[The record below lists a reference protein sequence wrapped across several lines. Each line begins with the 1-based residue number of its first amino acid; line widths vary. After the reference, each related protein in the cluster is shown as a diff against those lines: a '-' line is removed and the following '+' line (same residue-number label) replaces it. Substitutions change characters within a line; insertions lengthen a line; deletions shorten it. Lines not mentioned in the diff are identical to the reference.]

1 MSELK
6 TKPITNPTFDSAL
19 PQNPEDMP
27 TVTLDAAH
35 SPLKVLAHEELLQK
49 FRRGEDF
56 RPIHL
61 RIGII
66 GACSMRC
73 TFCNFHSP
81 NEEQFYDRFS
91 YKDKIETE
99 QAIELLREFAQT
111 GGRAVTFCGS
121 GECTIHPGYAEICRE
136 AHAAGLLIGLINNG
150 TMLHKPEIADV
161 ITQTHTWVR
170 VGMNA
175 GTNEQFA
182 ETTKFKKR
190 TLHEIVSTIRD
201 LRERAVAPDFRI
213 GLNYV
218 VTLEN
223 YREIEIAAQ
232 LAKDSG
238 AHYIRFEP
246 EFYSGMGHESIFE
259 GFDDMQASLRKVA
272 NWGTDTFEVSIPKL
286 DRGPMDQTDDVEG
299 DFKTCHYSRFVTAI
313 GADGNLY
320 PCPQVH
326 LNSRY
331 MIGNVLEDGYQS
343 VLEGGPREEWEE
355 SNPMR
360 TDLCKSCFY
369 RPQNELL
376 ELIKRGDVD
385 LDKALSEYMIEVP
398 ETLHANFV

>member
-1 MSELK
+1 MTELQ
-6 TKPITNPTFDSAL
+6 TQPTFSKAL
-19 PQNPEDMP
+19 PKNPEDMP
-27 TVTLDAAH
+27 SVTLDAAH
-35 SPLKVLAHEELLQK
+35 SPLKVLAHEDLLRK
-49 FRRGEDF
+49 FRDGESF

-61 RIGII
+61 RIGIM
-66 GACSMRC
+66 GACNMRC

-81 NEEQFYDRFS
+81 NEEHFYDRFS
-91 YKDKIETE
+91 YKDMIDTA

-121 GECTIHPGYAEICRE
+121 GECTIHPGYADICRE
-136 AHAAGLLIGLINNG
+136 AHAAGLLIGLITNG
-150 TMLHKPEIADV
+150 SMLHEPAIADAIV
-161 ITQTHTWVR
+161 NTHTWVR

-182 ETTKFKKR
+182 ATTKFKKR
-190 TLHEIVSTIRD
+190 SLHEILGSIRN
-201 LRERAVAPDFRI
+201 LREKAVAPDFRI
-213 GLNYV
+213 GLNFV
-218 VTLEN
+218 ITLEN
-223 YREIEIAAQ
+223 YREIEVAAQ

-238 AHYIRFEP
+238 AHYVRFEP
-246 EFYSGMGHESIFE
+246 EFYSAMGHESIFE
-259 GFDDMQASLRKVA
+259 GFENVQASLKKVGS
-272 NWGTDTFEVSIPKL
+272 WGTETFEVSIPKL
-286 DRGPMDQTDDVEG
+286 DRGPMDCTDNLEG
-299 DFKTCHYSRFVTAI
+299 DFKKCHYSRFVTAI

-331 MIGNVLEDGYQS
+331 LIGNVIEDGYQT

-376 ELIKRGDVD
+376 ELIKRGDVNLED
-385 LDKALSEYMIEVP
+385 ALSQYQIEVP
-398 ETLHANFV
+398 QTLHAAFV